1 MGATNCPETPRQKM
15 IAMMY
20 LVLTALLALNVSRE
34 IVEAFVLVEGGLNK
48 SIENFNEKNKS
59 IYDSFS
65 QAEMENA
72 DKVRPWRLKADAV
85 RNRAKSIS
93 NYIQDL
99 KIEIIQ
105 KADGIEAIAVKGR
118 EIYSDSILKSDNLD
132 YGGEVLIGA
141 EHNGKGYDLKD
152 SLIALREFLTGPA
165 IDPPQSL
172 QDAFKKILNTDDPP
186 NIGTSEKKTWETMRF
201 DNLPLIAVITMLSK
215 IQTDITNVESDAINH
230 LYKQIGILDVRVN
243 KIDAVV
249 RSKSSYIFK
258 DGTYEAE
265 VFLAAFD
272 TTQKPKIYV
281 GRVDSTVADNGRVD
295 YFMAGELG
303 RDYDTLHVEDGVGK
317 YTAVGHSLSP
327 SIKWGGLIEL
337 KTPSGVINYPF
348 EADYQ
353 VGEVGLVVSPTKMN
367 VFYIG
372 VDNPV
377 DISVP
382 GVPKENIVATMTNGT
397 IREDKTTGGWIV
409 RPATGDLTGKKT
421 TISVNAEVHGKKRE
435 MGSVAFRVKTVPD
448 PVAKVAMSK
457 GGVLQRSMLLAQ
469 TGVFCEIENF
479 DFEMP
484 FKVIS
489 FSVNAI
495 IQGFEEVSQSNSN
508 KFTEGQFDLIK
519 KLRRG
524 DKVNFENI
532 KAKGDDGITR
542 NLPPMIFKLQ

>member
-1 MGATNCPETPRQKM
+1 
-15 IAMMY
+15 MMY

-34 IVEAFVLVEGGLNK
+34 IIEAFVLVEGGLNK

-65 QAEMENA
+65 QAELENP
-72 DKVRPWRLKADAV
+72 DKVKPWRLKADAV
-85 RNRAKSIS
+85 RNRTKSIS

-105 KADGIEAIAVKGR
+105 KADGEDAVAVKGR

-152 SLIALREFLTGPA
+152 SLIALREFLSGSA

-172 QDAFKKILNTDDPP
+172 KESFRKILNTDDPP

-230 LYKQIGILDVRVN
+230 LFKQIGILDVKVN

-272 TTQKPKIYV
+272 TTQTPTIYV
-281 GRVDSTVADNGRVD
+281 GRVDSTVNDAGIVE

-303 RDYDTLHVEDGVGK
+303 KDYDTLHVEDGVGK
-317 YTAVGHSLSP
+317 YSAVGHSLSP
-327 SIKWGGLIEL
+327 SVKWGGLIEL
-337 KTPSGVINYPF
+337 KTPSGLINYPF

-353 VGEVGLVVSPTKMN
+353 VGDVGLVVSPTKMN

-397 IREDKTTGGWIV
+397 IREDKATGGWMV
-409 RPATGDLTGKKT
+409 RPTAGDLTGKRT
-421 TISVNAEVHGKKRE
+421 SISVNAEIHGKKRE

-484 FKVIS
+484 FKVTS
-489 FSVNAI
+489 FDVTAI
-495 IQGFEEVSQSNSN
+495 IQGFEDVKSSNSN
-508 KFTEGQFDLIK
+508 KFTEGQYDLIK

-542 NLPPMIFKLQ
+542 PLPPMIFKLQ